1 MKTTKLNLQL
11 KLIEIGLSGFNTAVC
26 DMPSVI
32 MDRNEE
38 LEYNEEY
45 FSQNNEWRKVQY
57 SSERYQEIMKKV
69 LKNFDEIGVF
79 D

>member
-1 MKTTKLNLQL
+1 
-11 KLIEIGLSGFNTAVC
+11 
-26 DMPSVI
+26 